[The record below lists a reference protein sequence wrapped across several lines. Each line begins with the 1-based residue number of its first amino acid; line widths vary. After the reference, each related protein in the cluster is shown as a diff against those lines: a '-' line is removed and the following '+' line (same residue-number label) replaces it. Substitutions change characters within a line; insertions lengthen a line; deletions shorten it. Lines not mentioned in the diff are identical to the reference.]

1 MRIILISF
9 FFILLFNGCSFDNKT
24 GIWTGTAQKASNEKK
39 DIRKLKN
46 NEKYAKNQKSISEAR
61 YNKVCKWGW
70 FNPPECRYNRVE
82 NPKDSAN
89 VQFVKVFT
97 NKEMFENEKTKDPN
111 INILIEKPEK
121 SSNWLQSGY
130 NLSNNTPNLFFKLKK
145 DIVLKSSKLS
155 RSSLNENLLFSN
167 NNIISSDHKGT
178 IYVYSIENKKKSF
191 QFNFYQKKYK
201 KIKIKLYLTINNDI
215 IYVSDN
221 LGYAY
226 AIDFKK
232 NKIVWAKNF
241 GVPFRSNIK
250 SIGQQ
255 LILANQ
261 DNILYSL
268 NTANGEKLWEL
279 PTSTTYLKST
289 FENSIAINKINNT
302 VLFLNTS
309 GELYSINYSNRN
321 IDWVL
326 NFKSSS
332 GPSEDEIFFSFPLV
346 LKNETLTVTTDKS
359 VFVVNPLNGSKIWNQ
374 SIPVYKKPIFTEKNL
389 FLISKNKYLMCLDSK
404 NGNIIWSR
412 NISNQINKKSKKIG
426 TLEDFIMAE
435 NTLII
440 FSSNGFLISV
450 NYKDGSVKSFKKL
463 IKKGIKS
470 KPIVVDGYLYVLNGS
485 NKLLKIE

>member
-1 MRIILISF
+1 
-9 FFILLFNGCSFDNKT
+9 
-24 GIWTGTAQKASNEKK
+24 
-39 DIRKLKN
+39 
-46 NEKYAKNQKSISEAR
+46 
-61 YNKVCKWGW
+61 
-70 FNPPECRYNRVE
+70 
-82 NPKDSAN
+82 
-89 VQFVKVFT
+89 
-97 NKEMFENEKTKDPN
+97 
-111 INILIEKPEK
+111 
-121 SSNWLQSGY
+121 
-130 NLSNNTPNLFFKLKK
+130 
-145 DIVLKSSKLS
+145 
-155 RSSLNENLLFSN
+155 
-167 NNIISSDHKGT
+167 
-178 IYVYSIENKKKSF
+178 
-191 QFNFYQKKYK
+191 
-201 KIKIKLYLTINNDI
+201 
-215 IYVSDN
+215 
-221 LGYAY
+221 
-226 AIDFKK
+226 
-232 NKIVWAKNF
+232 
-241 GVPFRSNIK
+241 
-250 SIGQQ
+250 
-255 LILANQ
+255 
-261 DNILYSL
+261 L

-309 GELYSINYSNRN
+309 GELYSINYNNRN

-412 NISNQINKKSKKIG
+412 NISNQINKISKKIG